1 MIRFV
6 NSHVDLAGLIADAR
20 EEGRTVCRIEGL
32 AAKGE
37 TIAAFGSA
45 LGFPSW
51 SGRNLDALADSLSDL
66 LSGAPGPYE
75 IIWDHSERLADADP
89 TAYEG
94 IVEVLTDVTAGHDGT
109 QVTVIDRALGG

>member
-6 NSHVDLAGLIADAR
+6 NSHVDLDGLIADAR

-32 AAKGE
+32 GSKGA

-66 LSGAPGPYE
+66 LADAPGPYE
-75 IIWDHSERLADADP
+75 IIWEHSERLRDGDP

-94 IVEVLTDVTAGHDGT
+94 IIAVLTEVTAGHDGT
-109 QVTVIDRALGG
+109 QVTVIDQAAGD